1 MKLSNRIQKVGY
13 SAIRELI
20 PYERKAKENGK
31 KIYELNIGAPDV
43 SVPDVYYET
52 FKTVKKGALPYAQAQ
67 GLPELRKATAKYYKN
82 RNINFDADDIF
93 ITNGASEA
101 LLFTFETIADYGEE
115 ILTTNPF
122 YTNYMTAF
130 DQLGINIETFDT
142 DPNDGFALPEEK
154 EIEKHISD
162 KTVGILLSN
171 PTNPTGALY
180 SEEEIERICK
190 IAKKYDL
197 YIVADEVYREFVYDG
212 NKYKSFGEVEGI
224 EENLILIDSIS
235 KRFGACGARIG
246 SVASKNEE
254 FKDGIN
260 KLCNSRLAVP
270 TIEQM
275 AAARL
280 YDIDESYFK
289 EVNEEYQK
297 RRDLIYEELI
307 NIPGV
312 TVKKPKGAFY
322 VMPKLPVDDTEKF
335 AIWMLENFDI
345 DGETIMFAPAK
356 GFFKNQEDGKQ
367 MIRLAFILNTEDLK
381 KSMKILREGIKAYV
395 NENE

>member
-142 DPNDGFALPEEK
+142 DPNDGFALPE
-154 EIEKHISD
+154 
-162 KTVGILLSN
+162 
-171 PTNPTGALY
+171 
-180 SEEEIERICK
+180 
-190 IAKKYDL
+190 
-197 YIVADEVYREFVYDG
+197 
-212 NKYKSFGEVEGI
+212 
-224 EENLILIDSIS
+224 
-235 KRFGACGARIG
+235 
-246 SVASKNEE
+246 
-254 FKDGIN
+254 
-260 KLCNSRLAVP
+260 
-270 TIEQM
+270 
-275 AAARL
+275 
-280 YDIDESYFK
+280 
-289 EVNEEYQK
+289 
-297 RRDLIYEELI
+297 
-307 NIPGV
+307 
-312 TVKKPKGAFY
+312 
-322 VMPKLPVDDTEKF
+322 
-335 AIWMLENFDI
+335 
-345 DGETIMFAPAK
+345 
-356 GFFKNQEDGKQ
+356 
-367 MIRLAFILNTEDLK
+367 
-381 KSMKILREGIKAYV
+381 
-395 NENE
+395 